1 MTPKSATEPRAL
13 RFMFY
18 RRLVPLLEF
27 GREREG
33 IDLSKVQ
40 LTHHSLK
47 GQGKQPLRL
56 GEVRRPATRVF
67 LYIWRGKLR
76 EAGLGAAS
84 KGGVSL
90 KAARDKAAEG
100 RTLIKAG
107 VVSISEAGVAH
118 ESEGR
123 TRLSLLRARFSRSRG
138 FLSAIFSP

>member
-1 MTPKSATEPRAL
+1 
-13 RFMFY
+13 MFS

-107 VVSISEAGVAH
+107 VDPISELNRPCRPLARR
-118 ESEGR
+118 R
-123 TRLSLLRARFSRSRG
+123 TLFRRG
-138 FLSAIFSP
+138 GPTNGATKSTRRNGP